1 MVSEH
6 MLTVGRDPRNWQ
18 AHRKDFSLQLSFQN
32 NLLPLFSSELIQKN
46 SFSETIPFFL
56 LDHSKIRRMRPL
68 QEVQD
73 IGQLRPFGMKRIL
86 PHIRR
91 MEVAIVEDSEDSKD

>member
-18 AHRKDFSLQLSFQN
+18 SHRKVFSLQLSFQK
-32 NLLPLFSSELIQKN
+32 NLLPLFPSELIQIFH
-46 SFSETIPFFL
+46 FSETIPLSPF
-56 LDHSKIRRMRPL
+56 DPTKIRLRRPL

-73 IGQLRPFGMKRIL
+73 IRQLRLLWNK
-86 PHIRR
+86 
-91 MEVAIVEDSEDSKD
+91 EDFTVHFTDGNYNG